1 MLGPSRG
8 GGGCRHIKRL
18 CPAIRGEVIC
28 TLGDHATKQLIISWL
43 HYRSIGY
50 DTEKIFVGGYI
61 TGSIW
66 QLSVTCVNIWIYSK
80 TNFYKHSQ
88 GHWSC
93 WELPDNQYSYKICT
107 LYRIRYHDRV
117 PGLKNWIN
125 GFVCFH
131 SNYMYLFIFM
141 EIQMMFSSV
150 IRGIGVTKP
159 HISYRKN
166 FFFNRN
172 RLRNYL

>member
-1 MLGPSRG
+1 MTSDSISAHSAGSSWAGGGAARG
-8 GGGCRHIKRL
+8 GGGRRHIKRF

-50 DTEKIFVGGYI
+50 DTEKIFVRGYI
-61 TGSIW
+61 TGSIRE
-66 QLSVTCVNIWIYSK
+66 LSVTCVNIWVYSK

-117 PGLKNWIN
+117 PGLIK
-125 GFVCFH
+125 
-131 SNYMYLFIFM
+131 MYFLKKK
-141 EIQMMFSSV
+141 V
-150 IRGIGVTKP
+150 
-159 HISYRKN
+159 
-166 FFFNRN
+166 
-172 RLRNYL
+172 